1 MSKRLKAAR
10 KSAKKSRRLAV
21 TVVIIAAMA
30 VIATGAVISRQ
41 QVKVKEESSA
51 QAVKTPATAAAANR
65 NYTTVRVAGQE
76 IQVDS
81 QTGQVKE
88 LTPEEAQRL
97 AAGLKRELN
106 KSTEGLVPVQKPDGS
121 MSVDID
127 GRFQNVAVA
136 RTNDD
141 GTVTTGCVDN
151 AKAGAEFFGIDP
163 QLVEDQP
170 TSSATRTGRQQP
182 RTTTPRN

>member
-1 MSKRLKAAR
+1 VSKRLKVAR

-21 TVVIIAAMA
+21 TIVIIAAMA

-41 QVKVKEESSA
+41 QVKVKEEASA
-51 QAVKTPATAAAANR
+51 QAVKTPAMGAVNR
-65 NYTTVRVAGQE
+65 NYTTVKVAGQE

-81 QTGQVKE
+81 QTGQIRE

-106 KSTEGLVPVQKPDGS
+106 KSTDDLVQVQESDGS
-121 MSVDID
+121 VSVNID

-136 RTNDD
+136 KTNDD
-141 GTVTTGCVDN
+141 GTITTGCVDN
-151 AKAGAEFFGIDP
+151 TKAAGEFFGIDP
-163 QLVEDQP
+163 QLMKGQP
-170 TSSATRTGRQQP
+170 TGSTTQTGRKQP